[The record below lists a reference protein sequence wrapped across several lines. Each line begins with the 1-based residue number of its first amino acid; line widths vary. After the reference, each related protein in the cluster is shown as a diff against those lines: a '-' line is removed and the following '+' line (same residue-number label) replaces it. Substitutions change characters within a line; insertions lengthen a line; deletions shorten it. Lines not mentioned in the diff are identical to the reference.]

1 MTMTDLTPREMLEE
15 SIKRADE
22 AEQVLIEKGAAAS
35 DDDRKAADEAFEQM
49 QHAAQAFDRAT
60 KGQGYRDLLKGGEE
74 VDGKTFDEMAAES
87 GIIEPKAGMTIG
99 EAFVKSDAYADLV
112 AQSIGSDGALR
123 KDERIKSRSVEFEV
137 GLTHLVQGALKWA
150 EAEGADLKTLVTGAG
165 ATSGAPL
172 VGQPQRLPGYVDQ
185 VPFRRLTIWDLA
197 TKIPLSTDNLEYVE
211 LLTKTNN
218 AAFVAEATSADPA
231 EANDVAA
238 GRKPESGFTMTEKNN
253 PVQTIAHWV
262 PITRRA
268 AADAPQLVQLINAF
282 LVRGLGVKIE
292 DNLLNGD
299 GVSPNIAGLINTTTP
314 YAGLQAIDVSTKVAG
329 DPNYTRWDALA
340 EAAALVS
347 TATEGEAMANAVL
360 INPLDW
366 FSGEFM
372 LSKDGDGNYQN
383 GGPFMAAAGN
393 PWGLRP
399 VLTTAVST
407 GNQVVGDWDE
417 FLIGDREQAQL
428 FMTDSHADFFT
439 RNILVML
446 GEQRLS
452 CGVRRPQA
460 FVNIVT

>member
-22 AEQVLIEKGAAAS
+22 AEQAIIDKGAAAS
-35 DDDRKAADEAFEQM
+35 EDDHKAAADAFDEM
-49 QHAAQAFDRAT
+49 QRAAQAFDRAT
-60 KGQGYRDLLKGGEE
+60 KGQGIKDMLKGGED

-87 GIIEPKAGMTIG
+87 GIINPKGGMTIG
-99 EAFVKSDAYADLV
+99 EAFVKSDAYQDLV
-112 AQSIGSDGALR
+112 EQSVGSDGTIR
-123 KDERIKSRSVEFEV
+123 KGERIKSKAVDFQV

-150 EAEGADLKTLVTGAG
+150 EGEGVDIKTLVTGAG
-165 ATSGAPL
+165 ATSGGALIEPT
-172 VGQPQRLPGYVDQ
+172 RLPGVVDQ
-185 VPFRRLTIWDLA
+185 DPLRRLTVWDLA
-197 TKIPLSTDNLEYVE
+197 TKVPLSTDTLEYVE
-211 LLTKTNN
+211 LTARTNN

-231 EANDVAA
+231 EADDVAA
-238 GRKPESGFTMTEKNN
+238 GRKPESGMTFAEKSN

-292 DNLLNGD
+292 DGLLNGN
-299 GVSPNIAGLINTTTP
+299 GTSPNIAGLLNTTNP
-314 YAGLQAIDVSTKVAG
+314 YAGLQAIDISAKVLG
-329 DPNYTRWDALA
+329 DADYTRWDALA
-340 EAAALVS
+340 EAASLVS
-347 TATEGEAMANAVL
+347 VATEGMAQANAFLV
-360 INPLDW
+360 NPADW

-372 LSKDGDGNYQN
+372 LSKDADKNYQN
-383 GGPFMAAAGN
+383 GGPFAASGGS

-399 VLTTAVST
+399 VLTTAVAV
-407 GNQVVGDWDE
+407 GNQVVGDWRE
-417 FLIGDREQAQL
+417 MLIGDRQQAQL

-452 CGVRRPQA
+452 CGVRMPQA
-460 FVNIVT
+460 FVNIVA

>member
-1 MTMTDLTPREMLEE
+1 MTMTELTPREMLEE

-22 AEQVLIEKGAAAS
+22 AEQVIIDKGAAAS
-35 DDDRKAADEAFEQM
+35 EDDHKAAADAFDEM
-49 QHAAQAFDRAT
+49 QRAAQAFDRAT
-60 KGQGYRDLLKGGEE
+60 KGQGIKDLLKGGEE

-87 GIIEPKAGMTIG
+87 GIINPKGGMTIG
-99 EAFVKSDAYADLV
+99 EAFVKSDAYQDLV
-112 AQSIGSDGALR
+112 EQSVGSDGTIR
-123 KDERIKSRSVEFEV
+123 KGERIKSKAVDFQV

-150 EAEGADLKTLVTGAG
+150 EGEGVDIKTLVTGVG
-165 ATSGAPL
+165 ATSGGAL
-172 VGQPQRLPGYVDQ
+172 IEPQRLPGVVDQ
-185 VPFRRLTIWDLA
+185 DPLRRLTVWDLA
-197 TKIPLSTDNLEYVE
+197 TKVPLSTDTLEYVE
-211 LLTKTNN
+211 LTARTNN

-231 EANDVAA
+231 EADDVAA
-238 GRKPESGFTMTEKNN
+238 GRKPESGMTFAEKSN

-292 DNLLNGD
+292 DGLLNGN
-299 GVSPNIAGLINTTTP
+299 GTSPNIAGLLNTTNP
-314 YAGLQAIDVSTKVAG
+314 YAGLQAIDISTKVAG

-340 EAAALVS
+340 EAASLVS
-347 TATEGEAMANAVL
+347 VATEGMAQANAFLV
-360 INPLDW
+360 NPADW

-372 LSKDGDGNYQN
+372 LSKDGNQNYQN
-383 GGPFMAAAGN
+383 GGPFAAAGGN

-399 VLTTAVST
+399 VLTTAVAT
-407 GNQVVGDWDE
+407 GNQVVGDWRE
-417 FLIGDREQAQL
+417 MLIGDRQQAQL

-452 CGVRRPQA
+452 CGVRMPQA
-460 FVNIVT
+460 FVNIVA